1 MARQSQAEDSVMPIR
16 EEDKT
21 KGQPV
26 GEKSVAGIMRAKQD
40 EVLATWIDNIISL
53 PGTRVLE
60 MMTEAELRKETT
72 DLLETLMAAFSAE
85 QYEDIE
91 QPEFAQSVAM
101 LRKISR
107 ERAEQGF
114 TPSETATYVFSLK
127 DALLEY
133 LQEEFGDEPELLN
146 AETLKMNKVIDKLGL
161 ITFET
166 YAMAREQII
175 SGQAA
180 VLKLSTPLIKLWDEV
195 VVMPLVG
202 IIDTERAQQIM
213 ERLLEGIVAN
223 KARAAILDVTG
234 VGVIDTRVAQ
244 HLISTV
250 TAAQMLGAKVIVTG
264 ISPEVAQTLTKLEVD
279 VSSVRTVGT
288 LQAGIAEAL
297 QIVGLQVASG

>member
-1 MARQSQAEDSVMPIR
+1 MARQSQAEDNVMPIG

-53 PGTRVLE
+53 SGTRVLE
-60 MMTEAELRKETT
+60 LMTEAELRKETT
-72 DLLETLMAAFSAE
+72 DLLETLIAAFSAE

-91 QPEFAQSVAM
+91 QPEFAESVAM

-127 DALLEY
+127 DTLVAY
-133 LQEEFGDEPELLN
+133 LQEEFGDDAELLN
-146 AETLKMNKVIDKLGL
+146 AEIIKTSKVIDKLGL
-161 ITFET
+161 VTFET
-166 YAMAREQII
+166 YTVTRERII

-180 VLKLSTPLIKLWDEV
+180 VLELSTPLIKLWDEV

-223 KARAAILDVTG
+223 QARMAILDVTG

-264 ISPEVAQTLTKLEVD
+264 ISPEAAQTLTKLDVD
-279 VSSVRTVGT
+279 LSSLRTAGT